1 MIKKKVPIQ
10 NILSQHCGGHNSQ
23 YNLRKRNIKKG
34 KKEFSHIFYNE
45 NSFIAPEISTDISL
59 VANIL

>member
-10 NILSQHCGGHNSQ
+10 NILSQHWGGHNSQ

-34 KKEFSHIFYNE
+34 KKGKLKHLHHGQQLNQKQMSVNM
-45 NSFIAPEISTDISL
+45 
-59 VANIL
+59 